1 MQEIFFFDEGATP
14 LPASEVHIEHAA
26 AQPYTDGTRI
36 QVTITLSPFQEK
48 PNLGISIVDQNNE
61 TLVTAEVLEPI
72 SITTEITL
80 HIKPSEPHLCHTL
93 VVNLY
98 YEENEYQDT
107 KVVEFYPVG
116 KSPTS

>member
-14 LPASEVHIEHAA
+14 LPSHEVHIEHAA
-26 AQPYTDGTRI
+26 AQPFTDGTRV

-48 PNLGISIVDQNNE
+48 PNLAISIVDQNDE

-80 HIKPSEPHLCHTL
+80 HIKPREPHLSHTL
-93 VVNLY
+93 VVKLY

-107 KVVEFYPVG
+107 KVVEFYPIA
-116 KSPTS
+116 KDPTC

>member
-14 LPASEVHIEHAA
+14 LPAHEVRIEDAT
-26 AQPYTDGTRI
+26 AQPYPDGTRV
-36 QVTITLSPFQEK
+36 QVMITLSPFQDK
-48 PNLGISIVDQNNE
+48 PNLAISIVDQNNE

-80 HIKPSEPHLCHTL
+80 HIKPNDPHLCHTL

-107 KVVEFYPVG
+107 KVIEFYPVD
-116 KSPTS
+116 KDSIR

>member
-14 LPASEVHIEHAA
+14 LPPDEVCIEHAA
-26 AQPYTDGTRI
+26 AQPYTEGTRV

-48 PNLGISIVDQNNE
+48 PNLAISIVDHNNE

-80 HIKPSEPHLCHTL
+80 HMKPTNPDLCHTL

-107 KVVEFYPVG
+107 KAIEFYPVEKAP
-116 KSPTS
+116 KS